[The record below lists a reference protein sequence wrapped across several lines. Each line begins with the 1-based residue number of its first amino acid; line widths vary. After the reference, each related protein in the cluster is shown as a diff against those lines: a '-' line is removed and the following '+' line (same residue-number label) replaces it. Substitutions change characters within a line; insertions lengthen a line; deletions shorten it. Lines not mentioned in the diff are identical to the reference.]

1 MWFPVDE
8 GMVNL
13 ERVAYI
19 EVQDGYEIQFYND
32 HRAPLTKASFET
44 EKQLRKYLEKLKDEL
59 SYPIAES
66 ERGRLPGS
74 VSEPLLTTGDE
85 SDEGAD

>member
-19 EVQDGYEIQFYND
+19 EVQDGYEIRFYND
-32 HRAPLTKASFET
+32 HRATLTKASFET
-44 EKQLRKYLEKLKDEL
+44 EKQLREYLEKLKDEV
-59 SYPIAES
+59 SYPLAES
-66 ERGRLPGS
+66 ERSRLPRS
-74 VSEPLLTTGDE
+74 VSDPLLTSDGEE
-85 SDEGAD
+85 SD